1 MLPPAHAVG
10 DRTPALGLD
19 PRALACSRIG
29 LGLLAAAD
37 GLFRLT
43 DAQAMYSDRGVLP
56 RAAAVQHFD
65 FLLDHA
71 FSLHMAGGSLFWAV
85 TLLCLQVLAG
95 LSLAVGWRT
104 RTSALLLYL
113 LLAGVQLRNLFV
125 GGGYDAMLRLCVL
138 WAALA
143 PVSRVWSVDA
153 VHHPPADPE
162 APATD
167 LGSLGLFA
175 QVVIVYVAAGYAKLA
190 EPTWRSGEALELILQ
205 AEFHTRPLGHILAG
219 FPALCS
225 AITSVTGWVE
235 VCWPLVF
242 LVPLRRGPVRTAVL
256 AALALLTL
264 SFLLVLYVDFFPLVA
279 VVGLSALVPAW
290 AFDRL
295 GLTVERLAPTGLAE
309 RLPAGV
315 RSGPWSARMAQL
327 AAVPLLLFTL
337 VWNAGVAQDPQ
348 YTGAPGIR
356 QFGQALFLQ
365 QGWQMFGRP
374 ASRSGWVTVTGRTF
388 AGEEVDLLALGGP
401 TPRDRPARSPVSSSS
416 SAPQRPYRNMRWMLL
431 LKRIAYGQQD
441 AASEFSR
448 YHCREWNRGRDG
460 DQRLST
466 LEIAFYNH
474 PIPDPQG
481 MGVTREVVWDH
492 GCYR

>member
-1 MLPPAHAVG
+1 M
-10 DRTPALGLD
+10 
-19 PRALACSRIG
+19 
-29 LGLLAAAD
+29 
-37 GLFRLT
+37 
-43 DAQAMYSDRGVLP
+43 
-56 RAAAVQHFD
+56 
-65 FLLDHA
+65 
-71 FSLHMAGGSLFWAV
+71 
-85 TLLCLQVLAG
+85 
-95 LSLAVGWRT
+95 
-104 RTSALLLYL
+104 
-113 LLAGVQLRNLFV
+113 
-125 GGGYDAMLRLCVL
+125 
-138 WAALA
+138 
-143 PVSRVWSVDA
+143 PV
-153 VHHPPADPE
+153 
-162 APATD
+162 
-167 LGSLGLFA
+167 
-175 QVVIVYVAAGYAKLA
+175 
-190 EPTWRSGEALELILQ
+190 
-205 AEFHTRPLGHILAG
+205 
-219 FPALCS
+219 
-225 AITSVTGWVE
+225 
-235 VCWPLVF
+235 
-242 LVPLRRGPVRTAVL
+242 RRGPLRTAVL
-256 AALALLTL
+256 TALALLTL

-337 VWNAGVAQDPQ
+337 VWNAGVAQDPK

-441 AASEFSR
+441 AASEFS
-448 YHCREWNRGRDG
+448 
-460 DQRLST
+460 LS
-466 LEIAFYNH
+466 LIH
-474 PIPDPQG
+474 I
-481 MGVTREVVWDH
+481 
-492 GCYR
+492 